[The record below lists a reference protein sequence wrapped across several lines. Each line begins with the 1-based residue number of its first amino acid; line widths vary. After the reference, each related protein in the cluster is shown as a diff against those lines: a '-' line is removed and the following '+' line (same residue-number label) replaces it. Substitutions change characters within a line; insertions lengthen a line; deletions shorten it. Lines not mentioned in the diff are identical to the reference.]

1 MKTNWLGAAQA
12 LSPKGSGYIGGPS
25 PFNVGA
31 GLIGGVAGDAIKAFE
46 QRQGKKKNK
55 QPDLRK
61 VLKGALKPTDMLTS
75 ILGINPLFEVAKNFV
90 VAPDAKGRLKRL
102 SDHKK

>member
-46 QRQGKKKNK
+46 QREGKKKNK
-55 QPDLRK
+55 KPDLK
-61 VLKGALKPTDMLTS
+61 KALKGALKPTNMLTS
-75 ILGINPLFEVAKNFV
+75 ILGINPLFRFASNFIA
-90 VAPDAKGRLKRL
+90 APDQKGRLKRL